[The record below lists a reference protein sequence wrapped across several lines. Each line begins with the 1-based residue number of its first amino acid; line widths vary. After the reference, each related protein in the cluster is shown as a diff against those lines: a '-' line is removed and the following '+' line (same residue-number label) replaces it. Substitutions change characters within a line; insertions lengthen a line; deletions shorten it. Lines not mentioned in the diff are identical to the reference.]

1 MRNGSAGAVTPAN
14 TISDKDIL
22 TKFHKFKKKKKL
34 IWNGYLPNGRKNQI
48 WADGEPNIDE
58 HLDPSSQIN
67 YGCNNAYEDAAGKL
81 VASNSVVDVDGFKD
95 SGKTIQ
101 EFCQDVFQADPKA
114 VPFKSPSGENFHI
127 WKYYSKPLPVEEA
140 AADARSLGHKMKA
153 KGYAVDFGKCN
164 PSKSGGDVGINLP
177 FAKRGEHDYQRP
189 YDVRGNLLNNFQLV
203 QRIRFQ
209 NYPFIAAIIN
219 LAHGANRHDA
229 LLFAA
234 AQLFHAGKFKLE
246 FIKDIKNS
254 LDNTGKDKIDE
265 EWFKRVILTNKD
277 YETYDL
283 NPKTVEEKIGDAIG
297 VENYK
302 FQSEWKKPEPDFTH
316 YDDAPPLEEYGEP
329 EPEEVKPLEVFEH
342 TGKEIIEP
350 RRWVIPGWM
359 MEKCLT
365 ILAGQPG
372 IGKTI
377 ILHMLAWC
385 LATGTGFFG
394 KPIFRKGNVLL
405 IAAEETINEINLRL
419 KAIQQFLGGSLDEHK
434 SYKRGLEQD
443 RKLIKFRGSD
453 AQKTKQY
460 KQLEKLIK
468 EKNIKHIILDPLIN
482 FQQGSYDEN
491 SNQHMEEYVKN
502 TLIPLTFINDGTL
515 IAGHHTNKLSMIR
528 IDDDTKDIEIDPQ
541 SALTAPRG
549 ASSLVGAAR
558 FVIAMQ
564 PMLKKI
570 WNKFKEHVKDGST
583 FIHYTG
589 IIEAKSNYNLVEDD
603 IAWLKK
609 NTVEVDTIDPDTKEL
624 VQEKTGVFSIST
636 LSEISKSKLKL
647 KAAENEIYVR
657 SKMPL
662 IKSMFD
668 AAGDDK
674 LTLNS
679 VVVKL
684 LGQDPRMGDSD
695 IKESAIKS
703 DIRRKL
709 INGLGG
715 NEKDSKGQYARTGIT
730 YDDGYNYWY
739 SVEKNGSLDNWFI
752 ERGKDFSR

>member
-1 MRNGSAGAVTPAN
+1 
-14 TISDKDIL
+14 
-22 TKFHKFKKKKKL
+22 
-34 IWNGYLPNGRKNQI
+34 
-48 WADGEPNIDE
+48 
-58 HLDPSSQIN
+58 
-67 YGCNNAYEDAAGKL
+67 
-81 VASNSVVDVDGFKD
+81 
-95 SGKTIQ
+95 
-101 EFCQDVFQADPKA
+101 
-114 VPFKSPSGENFHI
+114 
-127 WKYYSKPLPVEEA
+127 
-140 AADARSLGHKMKA
+140 
-153 KGYAVDFGKCN
+153 
-164 PSKSGGDVGINLP
+164 
-177 FAKRGEHDYQRP
+177 
-189 YDVRGNLLNNFQLV
+189 
-203 QRIRFQ
+203 
-209 NYPFIAAIIN
+209 
-219 LAHGANRHDA
+219 
-229 LLFAA
+229 
-234 AQLFHAGKFKLE
+234 
-246 FIKDIKNS
+246 
-254 LDNTGKDKIDE
+254 
-265 EWFKRVILTNKD
+265 
-277 YETYDL
+277 
-283 NPKTVEEKIGDAIG
+283 
-297 VENYK
+297 
-302 FQSEWKKPEPDFTH
+302 
-316 YDDAPPLEEYGEP
+316 
-329 EPEEVKPLEVFEH
+329 
-342 TGKEIIEP
+342 
-350 RRWVIPGWM
+350 
-359 MEKCLT
+359 
-365 ILAGQPG
+365 
-372 IGKTI
+372 
-377 ILHMLAWC
+377 
-385 LATGTGFFG
+385 
-394 KPIFRKGNVLL
+394 
-405 IAAEETINEINLRL
+405 
-419 KAIQQFLGGSLDEHK
+419 
-434 SYKRGLEQD
+434 
-443 RKLIKFRGSD
+443 
-453 AQKTKQY
+453 
-460 KQLEKLIK
+460 
-468 EKNIKHIILDPLIN
+468 
-482 FQQGSYDEN
+482 
-491 SNQHMEEYVKN
+491 MEEYVKN

>member
-34 IWNGYLPNGRKNQI
+34 IWNGYKPDGRKNQS

-209 NYPFIAAIIN
+209 NYPYIAAIIN

-229 LLFAA
+229 LLYAA

-254 LDNTGKDKIDE
+254 LDNTGEDKIDE
-265 EWFKRVILTNKD
+265 DWFERVIVNNKD
-277 YETYDL
+277 YETYEL
-283 NPKTVEEKIGDAIG
+283 SNKTVEEKIGDLIG
-297 VENYK
+297 VEDYK
-302 FQSEWKKPEPDFTH
+302 FQSEWKQPEPDFAPH
-316 YDDAPPLEEYGEP
+316 EDAPPLEEYGEP

-342 TGKEIIEP
+342 TGKEVIEP

-394 KPIFRKGNVLL
+394 KPIFRRGNVLL

-434 SYKRGLEQD
+434 IYKRGLEQD
-443 RKLIKFRGSD
+443 LKLIKFRASD

-609 NTVEVDTIDPDTKEL
+609 NTVEVDTVDPDTKEL